1 MSVEGT
7 RLGVSLLVAVGGCA
21 VCVYLDLLAVGL
33 VFVFQLAG
41 IDLFLDL
48 AQCHG
53 EGFGSVDVI
62 VLIWEVEGLRN
73 GLGEVIVDHPAPIGE
88 YLVW

>member
-7 RLGVSLLVAVGGCA
+7 RPGVSLLIAVGECA
-21 VCVYLDLLAVGL
+21 GNVYLDLLPVGL

-48 AQCHG
+48 AKCHG
-53 EGFGSVDVI
+53 EGFGSVDII
-62 VLIWEVEGLRN
+62 VLVWEVEGLSD
-73 GLGEVIVDHPAPIGE
+73 GLGEVTVD
-88 YLVW
+88 

>member
-1 MSVEGT
+1 M
-7 RLGVSLLVAVGGCA
+7 R
-21 VCVYLDLLAVGL
+21 L

-41 IDLFLDL
+41 IDLLLDL

-53 EGFGSVDVI
+53 EGFGSVDI
-62 VLIWEVEGLRN
+62 FVLIWEVEGLRN